1 MTKKRVATPID
12 ANRDGASYIVVG
24 RSITGNENPEERYR
38 LIKNMFDWEINMRS
52 KIIKILLFLFIGL
65 ECFSYN

>member
-1 MTKKRVATPID
+1 MTKRVATPID

-38 LIKNMFDWEINMRS
+38 LIKICLKW
-52 KIIKILLFLFIGL
+52 G
-65 ECFSYN
+65 

>member
-1 MTKKRVATPID
+1 MPEDGKGDQKRVATPID

-38 LIKNMFDWEINMRS
+38 LIKNMFEMGDEY
-52 KIIKILLFLFIGL
+52 IG
-65 ECFSYN
+65 